1 MVVGAVVV
9 VGTRVPS
16 RAGRRTVTSGIVRV
30 GGGDSALFGEV
41 GAGED
46 VETPDVGDVE
56 DDGAMSVSDTEG
68 GVDTDGEPS
77 TAGITACD
85 RAEGDAFCEVA
96 IDGSGVSSV
105 VRAAAATTVP
115 ATHTATSAAS
125 APPTRRD
132 FAALAIRRDGLP
144 LCRGRREGTAVTAVT
159 AVTAEAGAGLA
170 PTVRA
175 IPAAPRAAN
184 NSGRSGT

>member
-16 RAGRRTVTSGIVRV
+16 RAGRRTVTSGIVWL
-30 GGGDSALFGEV
+30 GGGDPALFGEV
-41 GAGED
+41 GTGED

-56 DDGAMSVSDTEG
+56 GDAATSVADTEG

-132 FAALAIRRDGLP
+132 FAALAIRLDGLP
-144 LCRGRREGTAVTAVT
+144 LCRGRREGTAVMAATAG
-159 AVTAEAGAGLA
+159 AGAGLA

>member
-16 RAGRRTVTSGIVRV
+16 RAGRRTVTSGIVWL
-30 GGGDSALFGEV
+30 GGGDSPLFGEV

-56 DDGAMSVSDTEG
+56 DDAA
-68 GVDTDGEPS
+68 PS

-85 RAEGDAFCEVA
+85 RAEGDAFWEVA

-132 FAALAIRRDGLP
+132 FAALAIRLDGLP

-159 AVTAEAGAGLA
+159 AGAGAGLA

>member
-16 RAGRRTVTSGIVRV
+16 RAGRRTVTSGIVWL
-30 GGGDSALFGEV
+30 GGGDSPLFGEV

-56 DDGAMSVSDTEG
+56 DDGAMSVADTEG

-85 RAEGDAFCEVA
+85 RAEGDAFWEVA

-132 FAALAIRRDGLP
+132 FAALAIRLDGLP
-144 LCRGRREGTAVTAVT
+144 LCRGRREGTAVTAIT
-159 AVTAEAGAGLA
+159 AGAGAGLA

>member
-16 RAGRRTVTSGIVRV
+16 RAGRRTVTSGIVWL
-30 GGGDSALFGEV
+30 GGGDSPLFGEV

-56 DDGAMSVSDTEG
+56 DDAAPSVADTEG

-85 RAEGDAFCEVA
+85 RAEGDAFWEVA

-132 FAALAIRRDGLP
+132 FAAGQLP
-144 LCRGRREGTAVTAVT
+144 TVQGSVRGQTGPAGPHGATGD
-159 AVTAEAGAGLA
+159 AGATG
-170 PTVRA
+170 
-175 IPAAPRAAN
+175 PAGPSARP
-184 NSGRSGT
+184 STP